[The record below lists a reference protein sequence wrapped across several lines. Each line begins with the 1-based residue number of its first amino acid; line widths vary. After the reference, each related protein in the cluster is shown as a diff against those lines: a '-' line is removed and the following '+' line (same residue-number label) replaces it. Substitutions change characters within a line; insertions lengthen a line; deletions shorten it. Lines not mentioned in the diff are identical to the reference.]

1 MIVDDGAAHDEFMHD
16 VLTLAAPP
24 GIPVEVLDVAAAA
37 VRCSELAA
45 APEPVMVLA
54 RSPETVLR
62 LVKAGVPID
71 VVDLGGLGAGPGRRR
86 LHRTVSASAEELA
99 QLRELED
106 LGVKVEIR
114 IVPDGRPIPLRS
126 IDRRP

>member
-1 MIVDDGAAHDEFMHD
+1 
-16 VLTLAAPP
+16 
-24 GIPVEVLDVAAAA
+24 VLDVAAAA

-45 APEPVMVLA
+45 ATESVMVLA
-54 RSPETVLR
+54 RSPETILR
-62 LVKAGVPID
+62 LVKAGVPIE

-106 LGVKVEIR
+106 LGIRVEIR
-114 IVPDGRPIPLRS
+114 IVPDDRPIPLRS
-126 IDRRP
+126 SDRRP